1 MNEHPSMITQT
12 NEISGFP
19 GGEGSEI
26 QLEME
31 NRIRNLLW
39 TVSGDYAQE
48 MKPDISLYRRSRPL
62 EGKLLLIF
70 WIRNTRRSPDL
81 EISRKC

>member
-1 MNEHPSMITQT
+1 MNKHPSRIEHT
-12 NEISGFP
+12 NEISGFSE
-19 GGEGSEI
+19 GEGSEI

-48 MKPDISLYRRSRPL
+48 MKPDIS
-62 EGKLLLIF
+62 
-70 WIRNTRRSPDL
+70 
-81 EISRKC
+81 

>member
-1 MNEHPSMITQT
+1 MNKHPSRIEHT
-12 NEISGFP
+12 NEISGFSE
-19 GGEGSEI
+19 GEGSEI

-48 MKPDISLYRRSRPL
+48 MKPDISYTGVPDRWPFMMGSSREHL
-62 EGKLLLIF
+62 QNFMIKNIWGFI
-70 WIRNTRRSPDL
+70 
-81 EISRKC
+81 C